1 MEKYSRDE
9 FPGLMSAKQLTR
21 FVVLSVEPI
30 LLENRATA
38 KKRGTDRKL
47 RMAEVTVARERDL
60 GVNDA
65 QFVVVSHLG
74 NILGEGDIVQ
84 G

>member
-1 MEKYSRDE
+1 MEKYAREE

-21 FVVLSVEPI
+21 FVVLSVEPL
-30 LLENRATA
+30 LLENRVTA
-38 KKRGTDRKL
+38 KKRGLDRKV

-60 GVNDA
+60 GVNDE